1 MSSSFNIIKNFLCF
15 CLTIDLFK
23 DRISLFILL
32 YQYKITRSLGN
43 KEQQQTEESCRESF
57 RTEHVTPSFINSPH
71 IRFSTNRQYT
81 GCIFQNNRILMVAH
95 NQEIHEVYYQHTED
109 DSKLVTRYKRS
120 TNIRRSNF
128 SNIHRTDCRSQ
139 SNTDTAQNTIQI
151 KSNQQIH
158 VRLSIFEKQD
168 FRIIGT

>member
-1 MSSSFNIIKNFLCF
+1 
-15 CLTIDLFK
+15 
-23 DRISLFILL
+23 
-32 YQYKITRSLGN
+32 
-43 KEQQQTEESCRESF
+43 
-57 RTEHVTPSFINSPH
+57 
-71 IRFSTNRQYT
+71 
-81 GCIFQNNRILMVAH
+81 MVAH